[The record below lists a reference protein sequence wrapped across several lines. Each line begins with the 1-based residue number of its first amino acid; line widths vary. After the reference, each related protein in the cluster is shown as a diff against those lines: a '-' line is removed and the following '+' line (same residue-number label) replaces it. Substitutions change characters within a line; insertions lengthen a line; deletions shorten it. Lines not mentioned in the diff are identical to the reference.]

1 MQLLCL
7 VLLLHALVAASA
19 TSCRSIRQAGWHRYQ
34 KFKETKPNK
43 TCAKKKGQ
51 IFILVAEHEVSDKVA
66 MNLIWMFWLIALFP
80 LPGSWQA

>member
-1 MQLLCL
+1 MQLRCL

-43 TCAKKKGQ
+43 TCAKKKDK
-51 IFILVAEHEVSDKVA
+51 FLFLLLNMRLVTKSR
-66 MNLIWMFWLIALFP
+66 
-80 LPGSWQA
+80 

>member
-1 MQLLCL
+1 VQIN
-7 VLLLHALVAASA
+7 SA
-19 TSCRSIRQAGWHRYQ
+19 GRLAPIPEIQGNQAEQDLRQ
-34 KFKETKPNK
+34 
-43 TCAKKKGQ
+43 KKGQ